1 MSQGK
6 LEEKYK
12 GECHIVSVS
21 AYIQHVELC
30 VRSIGELCE
39 KDCVYFTSGLFK
51 VIARNQD
58 SIDLDQLTE
67 FLEQAMQ
74 VEQIIS
80 CHFPHPINAKENG
93 GGDWEQGYNF
103 TVVENR
109 CLSTRKHNWTNWMLQ
124 EHNYAKYMLTSQ
136 LQVCHSNTG

>member
-1 MSQGK
+1 MSCLSFQVAVLCMSQGK

-21 AYIQHVELC
+21 TYIQHVELC

-80 CHFPHPINAKENG
+80 CHFPPSHQCQRKRWWRLG
-93 GGDWEQGYNF
+93 
-103 TVVENR
+103 
-109 CLSTRKHNWTNWMLQ
+109 TRL
-124 EHNYAKYMLTSQ
+124 
-136 LQVCHSNTG
+136 